1 MSREPGPRRRP
12 PSEYRPDLR
21 PLALLAALLVAVVLG
36 WVLLGP
42 MILPPATPATPG
54 ALDGRWTVSPEAPL
68 ATTLEIRD
76 GTFQL
81 AGDLHLTGAG
91 SASVVGSTLHVD
103 GPQPCA
109 ERGSYTFALADIDR
123 PGLLPQFR
131 SQTVSLQV
139 VDDGCAVRR
148 EVLTSQP
155 WVLRASLRAGVH
167 GICDPPNEEAA
178 ITGHWPEPAGCA
190 Q

>member
-1 MSREPGPRRRP
+1 VSPESGPPRRP

-21 PLALLAALLVAVVLG
+21 PLALLAALLVAVILG

-42 MILPPATPATPG
+42 MILPPTTHPGPG
-54 ALDGRWTVSPEAPL
+54 ALDGRWTISPEAPL

-81 AGDLHLTGAG
+81 AGDLLLTGAG
-91 SASVVGSTLHVD
+91 SASVAGSTLMLD

-109 ERGSYTFALADIDR
+109 ARGSYRFTLADVDR

-131 SQTVSLQV
+131 SQTVSLQAL
-139 VDDGCAVRR
+139 DDGCTVRR
-148 EVLTSQP
+148 DVLTSQR

-178 ITGHWPEPAGCA
+178 ITGHWPEPAGCS